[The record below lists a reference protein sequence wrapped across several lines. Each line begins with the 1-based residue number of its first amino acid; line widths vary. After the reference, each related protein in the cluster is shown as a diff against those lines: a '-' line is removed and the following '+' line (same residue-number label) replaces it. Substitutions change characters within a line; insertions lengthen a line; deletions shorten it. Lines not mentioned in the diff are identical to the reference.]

1 MIPFFE
7 MNHHHTEIT
16 KLKAM
21 LGSANALNTADKW
34 LPWARL
40 VDLYE
45 WPMVLKAV
53 EALPPEKNDGFPGRS
68 PRATE
73 QLCIIWTKQNKEIEK
88 EVVLAKKR
96 VEGVRV
102 FTREDRAQQSKLF
115 TDIRKANG
123 LL

>member
-7 MNHHHTEIT
+7 MNHHHAEIT

-53 EALPPEKNDGFPGRS
+53 EALPPEKNDGFPGRN

-73 QLCIIWTKQNKEIEK
+73 QLCIIWTKQNKEIEREVKVAIKRNENVKVITK
-88 EVVLAKKR
+88 EDRIQLAKT
-96 VEGVRV
+96 
-102 FTREDRAQQSKLF
+102 FS
-115 TDIRKANG
+115 DIRKANG